1 MGAATSVEREDAGKP
16 LPAFFC
22 PITYEVMKDP
32 VSTEDGQ
39 TYERTAIEAWLERN
53 DTSPLTN
60 AMLRSKALIPNVVLR
75 QTIHQWEEKY
85 AMHLRPSQI
94 KLQD

>member
-1 MGAATSVEREDAGKP
+1 MGAATSVEREDAEKP
-16 LPAFFC
+16 LSAFFC
-22 PITYEVMKDP
+22 PITYEVMSAMRDP

-39 TYERTAIEAWLERN
+39 TYERTAIETWLERK

-60 AMLRSKALIPNVVLR
+60 AKLRSTALIPNVVMR

-85 AMHLRPSQI
+85 AMHLRPSEI
-94 KLQD
+94 K